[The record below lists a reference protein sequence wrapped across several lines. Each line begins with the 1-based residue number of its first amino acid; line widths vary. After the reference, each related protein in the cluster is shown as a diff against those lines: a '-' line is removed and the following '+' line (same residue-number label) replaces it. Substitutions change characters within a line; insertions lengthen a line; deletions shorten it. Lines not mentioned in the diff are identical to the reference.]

1 MEKIKAVAKRSI
13 KRLDVLRKESGES
26 MPRRV
31 SRDEKIEQHK
41 RLSALRDKV
50 SALREREDL
59 KDDEEVFRQLR
70 TMMIYEAVE
79 RTVKDIPLLQ
89 QERAMLRRHVL
100 NLRRQ
105 SRDAELKGTSTRSD
119 SKSSKSKK
127 KNGDGLMLTH
137 IRPASSSTN
146 MTMMMNDTSSS
157 SSSVV
162 ATYDQTQQRPTT
174 TTNTRSNLVVRREI
188 LRDGV
193 FRPDHNL
200 PTMSL
205 EEFARRELE
214 EAKRREERQKNAPK
228 ESRRYEHLHRDGD
241 EDDERL
247 ADEAT
252 MKDREWDNWKDD
264 NVKGAGV
271 TKRI

>member
-1 MEKIKAVAKRSI
+1 
-13 KRLDVLRKESGES
+13 
-26 MPRRV
+26 
-31 SRDEKIEQHK
+31 
-41 RLSALRDKV
+41 
-50 SALREREDL
+50 
-59 KDDEEVFRQLR
+59 
-70 TMMIYEAVE
+70 
-79 RTVKDIPLLQ
+79 
-89 QERAMLRRHVL
+89 
-100 NLRRQ
+100 
-105 SRDAELKGTSTRSD
+105 
-119 SKSSKSKK
+119 
-127 KNGDGLMLTH
+127 MLTH
-137 IRPASSSTN
+137 IRPASTSAPTTN
-146 MTMMMNDTSSS
+146 MTMMNNT
-157 SSSVV
+157 SSVV
-162 ATYDQTQQRPTT
+162 ATYDQAQQRPTT
-174 TTNTRSNLVVRREI
+174 NARSNLVVRREI

-193 FRPDHNL
+193 FRPDQNL

>member
-1 MEKIKAVAKRSI
+1 MEKLKAVAKRSI
-13 KRLDVLRKESGES
+13 KRLEVLRKESGES
-26 MPRRV
+26 IPRRV

-50 SALREREDL
+50 NVLREREDL
-59 KDDEEVFRQLR
+59 REDEELFRQLR

-79 RTVKDIPLLQ
+79 RTIKEIPLLQ

-100 NLRRQ
+100 SRRRE
-105 SRDAELKGTSTRSD
+105 SRDAELRGTNTSSD
-119 SKSSKSKK
+119 STEKK
-127 KNGDGLMLTH
+127 DRRRKNGDGLMLTH
-137 IRPASSSTN
+137 IRPASSS
-146 MTMMMNDTSSS
+146 SSS
-157 SSSVV
+157 SSDMTAAMMNSSVV
-162 ATYDQTQQRPTT
+162 KTYDSHSSTAATSS
-174 TTNTRSNLVVRREI
+174 NSRSNLIVRREI

-205 EEFARRELE
+205 EEFARREVE

-228 ESRRYEHLHRDGD
+228 DSRRYEHLHRDGD

>member
-1 MEKIKAVAKRSI
+1 M
-13 KRLDVLRKESGES
+13 LRKESGES

-89 QERAMLRRHVL
+89 QERAMLRRHVMH
-100 NLRRQ
+100 LRRQ
-105 SRDAELKGTSTRSD
+105 SRDAELKGTTSRPD
-119 SKSSKSKK
+119 SKKSSSKKK

-137 IRPASSSTN
+137 IRPASSSAHTTN
-146 MTMMMNDTSSS
+146 MTMMNNT
-157 SSSVV
+157 SSVV
-162 ATYDQTQQRPTT
+162 ATYDQAQQRPTT
-174 TTNTRSNLVVRREI
+174 NARSNLVVRREI